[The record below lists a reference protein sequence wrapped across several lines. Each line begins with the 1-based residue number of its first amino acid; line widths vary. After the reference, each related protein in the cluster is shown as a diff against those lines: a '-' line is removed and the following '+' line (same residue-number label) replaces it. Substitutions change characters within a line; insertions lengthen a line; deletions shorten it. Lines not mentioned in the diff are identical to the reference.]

1 VLLLTAD
8 LCLLWGSLI
17 TYFLGSGRVAK
28 VVATAAAKHLTPI
41 TLELG
46 GVASLIDCFLRHL
59 TDSISSRFEGKSPVI
74 IDPAC
79 DLKTATK
86 RILWGKV
93 VNAGQTCVAPDYVLV
108 PKDFQDKFVGALKET
123 CVLPLYFVCLYI
135 FSIALCAIS
144 AFESTR
150 HILCPRFSTLE
161 SGLAHV
167 LMLT

>member
-8 LCLLWGSLI
+8 VCLFWGSLI
-17 TYFLGSGRVAK
+17 TYFTGSGRVAK

-46 GVASLIDCFLRHL
+46 GVASLIDCFLHHL
-59 TDSISSRFEGKSPVI
+59 TDSISSRLEGKSPVI

-79 DLKTATK
+79 DLKMATK

-123 CVLPLYFVCLYI
+123 CVLLLCFVYLYI
-135 FSIALCAIS
+135 VFYRTPPRLYAIS
-144 AFESTR
+144 AFELAP
-150 HILCPRFSTLE
+150 IEQAQYMPLLFST
-161 SGLAHV
+161 
-167 LMLT
+167 

>member
-1 VLLLTAD
+1 
-8 LCLLWGSLI
+8 
-17 TYFLGSGRVAK
+17 
-28 VVATAAAKHLTPI
+28 
-41 TLELG
+41 
-46 GVASLIDCFLRHL
+46 VASLIDCFLHHL

-135 FSIALCAIS
+135 FSIALCAMS

-150 HILCPRFSTLE
+150 HILCPRFSALE
-161 SGLAHV
+161 SGLARV